1 MEKRVIIA
9 VVLSVAVLFLF
20 NFFFRPPEVKKPL
33 PVQTTQTQP
42 GKAVAPATPQ
52 PQATPAP
59 PAAKP
64 APAVAEAPAKE
75 ITINTDLYTAVISTR
90 GGVIKSWK
98 LKKYKDASGSP
109 LEMVTNT
116 AMMPLIVAPDG
127 AQWQDAEK
135 YPYTADKDQIDLTGK
150 ETGTLTLTY
159 SSPDGKG
166 ITKTLDLT
174 GNNYAFGLDVKTAGI
189 STYTIYMGEGFGDV
203 TGPSKG
209 RVSGFVGALTY
220 VDGSKEKDTPEKLAA
235 IKTYQGKTGWT
246 GITDK
251 YFIGAIRPDDGFR
264 GIVGRGEQG
273 SGFVGV
279 DATGPDR
286 KFLVYAGPKDYDRL
300 KAMGG
305 DMQLAVDF
313 GWFTFLA
320 KPLFFALRF
329 FYGLVGNWGWAI
341 IILTVVIKL
350 IFAPLTHKSQKS
362 MKKLQK
368 LQPHFA
374 ELKEKYKGDPQ
385 RLNREMMDLYKKHQV
400 NPMGGCLPMLIQIP
414 VFIAL
419 YNVLNNAIEL
429 RGAPFAFWLHDL
441 SAKDPYYILPILM
454 GVSMLAMQKM
464 TPTSMD
470 PKQNMMMMIMPVVLT
485 FMFISLPSGL
495 VLYFTISNMLSM
507 AQQLYINK
515 YSKL

>member
-9 VVLSVAVLFLF
+9 VLLSVAVLVLF
-20 NFFFRPPEVKKPL
+20 NFFFRPPEIKKPL
-33 PVQTTQTQP
+33 PAQTAQTQP
-42 GKAVAPATPQ
+42 GKQAAPATPQ

-64 APAVAEAPAKE
+64 APEVAEAPAKD

-98 LKKYKDASGSP
+98 LKKYKDASGNP
-109 LEMVTNT
+109 LEMVQN
-116 AMMPLIVAPDG
+116 APMKPLIVAPDG
-127 AQWQDAEK
+127 VQWQDAEK
-135 YPYTADKDQIDLTGK
+135 YPYSADKDRIDISGK
-150 ETGTLTLTY
+150 DTGTLTLTY
-159 SSPDGKG
+159 SGPDGKS
-166 ITKTLDLT
+166 IVKALDLT
-174 GNNYAFGLDVKTAGI
+174 GDNYDFGLDVKTSGI
-189 STYTIYMGEGFGDV
+189 NFYTVYMGEGFGNV
-203 TGPSKG
+203 TENEK
-209 RVSGFVGALTY
+209 RAFVGALTY
-220 VDGSKEKDTPEKLAA
+220 VDGSKEKDNPEKLTAL
-235 IKTYQGKTGWT
+235 KTYQGKSGWT
-246 GITDK
+246 CITEK
-251 YFIGAIRPDDGFR
+251 YFMGAIRPDDGLKA
-264 GIVGRGEQG
+264 IVGRGEQG
-273 SGFVGV
+273 LGFVGV

-286 KFLVYAGPKDYDRL
+286 KFLVYAGPKEYDRL
-300 KAMGG
+300 KALGG
-305 DMQLAVDF
+305 NMQLAVDF

-329 FYGLVGNWGWAI
+329 FYGLVHNWGWAI
-341 IILTVVIKL
+341 IILTVIVKL

-368 LQPHFA
+368 LQPLFA

-385 RLNREMMDLYKKHQV
+385 RLNREMMELYKKHQV

-454 GVSMLAMQKM
+454 GLSMLAMQKM

-495 VLYFTISNMLSM
+495 VLYFTVSNLLSM
-507 AQQLYINK
+507 AQQIYINK
-515 YSKL
+515 YSKE